1 MRKGV
6 KLFKIFG
13 IEVRLHYSWFF
24 IFVILAW
31 SLATSFFP
39 HYFSGFSTQDYWV
52 MSIIASLLLFVSV
65 ILHELSHS
73 LVAKTRNIQV
83 KSITLFFF
91 GGVAGIEKEEMKP
104 SSEFLMAIAGPLF
117 SAVLGVIFFFIYRLN
132 GNGMVEAITFY
143 LYQINFI
150 LAIFNIVPAYPLDG
164 GRAFRAL
171 LYAHY
176 KDLKKATR
184 IASKGGKFFAS
195 FLFVLGI
202 FSLFQGSSG
211 GLWFILLGGFLYFLA
226 GASYQQVLI
235 KDYLSAIPLH
245 NLMKKADNILSG
257 KMSFAQFLKKYSN
270 LGEDTFIVK
279 EEKYL
284 GIFDLKKIQV
294 LPQKMH
300 ALVKLK
306 QLSLPLNNSLT
317 LSLKDN
323 TFTAFR
329 KINEQD
335 LDFLP
340 VLEKGKI
347 IGVVPRKVIINR
359 LNIESKFKS
368 K

>member
-1 MRKGV
+1 MKRGI
-6 KLFKIFG
+6 KLFKLFG
-13 IEVRLHYSWFF
+13 IEIRLHFSWFF
-24 IFVILAW
+24 IFIILAW

-39 HYFSGFSTQDYWV
+39 YYFSGFSNMNYWIMGIV
-52 MSIIASLLLFVSV
+52 ASLLLFVSV
-65 ILHELSHS
+65 LLHELSHS

-83 KSITLFFF
+83 KTITLFFF

-117 SAVLGVIFFFIYRLN
+117 SAILGLIFFFIYRLD

-150 LAIFNIVPAYPLDG
+150 LAVFNIVPAYPLDG
-164 GRAFRAL
+164 GRAFRAI

-184 IASKGGKFFAS
+184 IASRGGRFFAS

-202 FSLFQGSSG
+202 FALFQGNAG

-226 GASYQQVLI
+226 GASYQQVLV
-235 KDYLSAIPLH
+235 KDYLSAIPLRQ
-245 NLMKKADNILSG
+245 LLKKTGNVLSG
-257 KMSFAQFLKKYSN
+257 KMTFAQFLKRYANSSA
-270 LGEDTFIVK
+270 DTFLVK
-279 EEKYL
+279 EDNYL
-284 GIFDLKKIQV
+284 GVFDLKKVQA

-300 ALVKLK
+300 TLVKIK
-306 QLSLPLNNSLT
+306 QLSLPLNSSRT
-317 LSLKDN
+317 LSLTDN

-329 KINEQD
+329 KLSEQD

-347 IGVVPRKVIINR
+347 IGVIPQKVIVKR
-359 LNIESKFKS
+359 LNIEAKFRSK
-368 K
+368 